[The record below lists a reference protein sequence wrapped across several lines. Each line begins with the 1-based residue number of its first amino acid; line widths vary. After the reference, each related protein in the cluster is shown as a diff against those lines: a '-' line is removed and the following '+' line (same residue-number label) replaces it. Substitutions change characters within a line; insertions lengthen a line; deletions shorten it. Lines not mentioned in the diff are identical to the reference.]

1 MRRQVKKVRRQI
13 KINKIIKN
21 WKQGL
26 GTCCSSGWDLRVRPK
41 SKCCETA
48 SKRSGVIGGSNPRV
62 QTLRAIVGG
71 FLTHRKLANFRE
83 NLPKHPCSIYVI
95 TLSSKFGGERE
106 RMAFSAGC
114 CLNLSPPPSGSSPRS
129 SRSSTKT
136 DQVSWWVNP
145 LSAHLSMF
153 TSYCCAS

>member
-1 MRRQVKKVRRQI
+1 MKASVVRRQI

-26 GTCCSSGWDLRVRPK
+26 GTYCSSGWDLRVRPK

-95 TLSSKFGGERE
+95 TLSSNFGGERE
-106 RMAFSAGC
+106 RENGLLCWLLPQSLASTIWVQPTIFSK
-114 CLNLSPPPSGSSPRS
+114 LN
-129 SRSSTKT
+129 
-136 DQVSWWVNP
+136 
-145 LSAHLSMF
+145 
-153 TSYCCAS
+153 